1 MVIAFEEGVS
11 RVWFR
16 LAPRILPGG
25 QMNSQV
31 SPQLQVLSSV
41 CSACRHAGI
50 LVHNFISDFW
60 FSWNL
65 KTPFLL
71 FFTHSLGVV
80 KEISCPPES

>member
-1 MVIAFEEGVS
+1 MVIAFAEGVS

-41 CSACRHAGI
+41 CNACKRAGI
-50 LVHNFISDFW
+50 IVCNFISNFG
-60 FSWNL
+60 FS
-65 KTPFLL
+65 F
-71 FFTHSLGVV
+71 G
-80 KEISCPPES
+80 I